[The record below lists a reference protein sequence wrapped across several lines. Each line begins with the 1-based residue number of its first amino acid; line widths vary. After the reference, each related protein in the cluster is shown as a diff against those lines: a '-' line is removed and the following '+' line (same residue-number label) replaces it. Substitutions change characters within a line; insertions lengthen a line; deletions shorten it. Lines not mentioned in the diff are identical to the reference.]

1 MSSASDINKEIL
13 EARKKFGELYA
24 NIKLGGKGQWALI
37 IFQVPRKERRQ
48 FSTRVTRNKIRKLA
62 VQLKNPVI
70 NILTIE
76 AKKLNDIQEVN
87 IFKNDNTVI
96 HFKKPAFEYSMK
108 EKVSFVTG
116 AHENK
121 HIKDLLPNIIKQL
134 GPRQFSFMQE
144 YAETLKNTKKDE
156 APELVEDFE
165 QASEK

>member
-1 MSSASDINKEIL
+1 
-13 EARKKFGELYA
+13 
-24 NIKLGGKGQWALI
+24 
-37 IFQVPRKERRQ
+37 
-48 FSTRVTRNKIRKLA
+48 
-62 VQLKNPVI
+62 
-70 NILTIE
+70 
-76 AKKLNDIQEVN
+76 
-87 IFKNDNTVI
+87 
-96 HFKKPAFEYSMK
+96 MK